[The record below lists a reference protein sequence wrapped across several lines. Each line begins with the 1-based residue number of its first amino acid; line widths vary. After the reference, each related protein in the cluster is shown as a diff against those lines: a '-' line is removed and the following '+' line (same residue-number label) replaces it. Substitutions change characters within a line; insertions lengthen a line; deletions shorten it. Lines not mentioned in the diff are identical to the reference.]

1 MAEVADLD
9 LALHDTE
16 RFHGGS
22 MFQMVAHVRDDRSLA
37 GSWYGG
43 GDGSVEVGFFCGVG
57 DERRTCVLTDLGAE
71 DVFGSVLFWASDS
84 SSNRSLRS
92 ICLLGRTR

>member
-1 MAEVADLD
+1 MAEVAGLD

-16 RFHGGS
+16 RFHGSS

-43 GDGSVEVGFFCGVG
+43 GDGSVRLDFSAGWEMRE
-57 DERRTCVLTDLGAE
+57 ERAC
-71 DVFGSVLFWASDS
+71 
-84 SSNRSLRS
+84 
-92 ICLLGRTR
+92 